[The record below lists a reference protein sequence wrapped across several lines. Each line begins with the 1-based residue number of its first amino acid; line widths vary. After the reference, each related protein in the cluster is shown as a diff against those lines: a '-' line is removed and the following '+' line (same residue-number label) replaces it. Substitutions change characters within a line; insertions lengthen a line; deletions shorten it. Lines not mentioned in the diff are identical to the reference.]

1 MIRFLPHNDIDKAK
15 WDACIGN
22 SVNGNVYAFSWYLD
36 NACERWGALVED
48 DYFSVMPLPYR
59 KKAGFQYIFP
69 PSLVQQL
76 GIFSVEEISSSK
88 VAEFIH
94 EIPSKFK
101 YAEIYLN
108 HNNPVEKLTVTKKVH
123 VNLELSLNKPYDE
136 LQRNYAENLRRI
148 LKKIP
153 EHIFTI
159 KKEGDTQELIDLFKN
174 NQAKKIGSLP
184 KDFYQVLERISN
196 VSKEKNL
203 MQLWQVFHEGKL
215 CAGVMFIFG
224 FHKAIFLFS
233 ANNDTGKE
241 LHAMHF
247 LIDRFIHENSG
258 KKLSLDFEGSDNES
272 LARFYRSFG
281 AIEKN
286 YSGITFSRWPQFVIN
301 SLKFVLKIKNKLL

>member
-1 MIRFLPHNDIDKAK
+1 MIRYLPHNDIDKDK
-15 WDACIGN
+15 WDACIAN
-22 SVNGNVYAFSWYLD
+22 SVNGTVYAFSWYLD
-36 NACERWGALVED
+36 NTCERWDALVED
-48 DYFSVMPLPYR
+48 DYISVMPLPYR

-69 PSLVQQL
+69 LSLVQQL
-76 GIFSVEEISSSK
+76 GIFSVEDISSSK

-94 EIPSKFK
+94 KIPSKFK

-136 LQRNYAENLRRI
+136 LKRNYAENLRRI

-153 EHIFTI
+153 ENIFTI
-159 KKEGDTQELIDLFKN
+159 KKEGDTRELIELFKN
-174 NQAKKIGSLP
+174 NQAKKIASLP

-203 MQLWQVFHEGKL
+203 MQFWQVFDEGKL
-215 CAGVMFIFG
+215 CAGVLFIFG

-241 LHAMHF
+241 HHAMHF

-258 KKLSLDFEGSDNES
+258 KELTLDFEGSDNES

-281 AIEKN
+281 ATEKN
-286 YSGITFSRWPQFVIN
+286 YSGVTFSRVPGSII
-301 SLKFVLKIKNKLL
+301 KFFKYLFTIKKKLY